1 MAATTQQATR
11 KKREKKENLA
21 RKELKGEE
29 REMAQAGLMEREA
42 LATEARYAPV
52 TAERRVRDDLEVS
65 LPKPCKLCDFL
76 SFCVS
81 FLVFLHTK
89 MISN

>member
-29 REMAQAGLMEREA
+29 REMAHAGLMEREA

-65 LPKPCKLCDFL
+65 LPKPC
-76 SFCVS
+76 
-81 FLVFLHTK
+81 
-89 MISN
+89 N

>member
-1 MAATTQQATR
+1 
-11 KKREKKENLA
+11 
-21 RKELKGEE
+21 
-29 REMAQAGLMEREA
+29 
-42 LATEARYAPV
+42 V

>member
-1 MAATTQQATR
+1 
-11 KKREKKENLA
+11 
-21 RKELKGEE
+21 
-29 REMAQAGLMEREA
+29 MAQAGLMEREA

-65 LPKPCKLCDFL
+65 LPKPCNKLSDFL
-76 SFCVS
+76 SHCMS

-89 MISN
+89 MNSNHIIIFIFFLGIAIFER